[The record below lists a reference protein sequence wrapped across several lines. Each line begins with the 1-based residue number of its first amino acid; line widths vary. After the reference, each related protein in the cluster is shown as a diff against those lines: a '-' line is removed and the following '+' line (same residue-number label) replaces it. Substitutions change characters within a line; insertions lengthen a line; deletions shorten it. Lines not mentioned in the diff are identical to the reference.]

1 MRHVFSESTSHA
13 ATTIS
18 GEWGDQEATWHA
30 ALDGASIKA
39 FNVISGAM
47 AAPVSSEQAWCPQV
61 VQPSFVSSVVP
72 GRQLAG
78 GTAFRIYQYDT

>member
-1 MRHVFSESTSHA
+1 MLRWMVNILFQQSRSQYKSLKVFRRYNPG
-13 ATTIS
+13 I
-18 GEWGDQEATWHA
+18 
-30 ALDGASIKA
+30 
-39 FNVISGAM
+39 NVISGAK